1 MSTSPDGL
9 NPPLPD
15 DVSEQIG
22 NQLQLTLVELIALS
36 LAGRQLHWTA
46 YGREFLSVHRHL
58 DDVVDEW
65 RELEDAVAERA
76 AAIGIAPDGSPAAVI
91 EFADLPPVDPGF
103 TEAGC
108 AIERMCAQLWEVALR
123 VRQRSELLGD
133 LDSVSQDVLV
143 DVGRKLEEQLWMM
156 RAQLPD

>member
-1 MSTSPDGL
+1 
-9 NPPLPD
+9 
-15 DVSEQIG
+15 
-22 NQLQLTLVELIALS
+22 
-36 LAGRQLHWTA
+36 
-46 YGREFLSVHRHL
+46 VHRHL
-58 DDVVDEW
+58 DDMVDEW

-91 EFADLPPVDPGF
+91 ELADLPPVDPGF
-103 TEAGC
+103 TEAGG